1 MKEDN
6 KNKINRRDFFKL
18 AGAGT
23 LASAAALYGCSGNKN
38 NGESESAALGEI
50 PTDKMTYRTNP
61 NTGDR
66 VSLLGYGCMRWPT
79 RKRADGNGDE
89 IDQEAVNDLID
100 YAIAH
105 GVNYFDTSPAYVQ
118 GLSERA
124 TGIALKR
131 HPREKIFL
139 ATKLSNFSPST
150 HSREE
155 SLAMYHR
162 SFRDLQVD
170 YIDYLL
176 LHGIGMGGM
185 EALRSRYL
193 DNGMLDFLLKEREA
207 GRIRNLGFS
216 YHGDIEVFDY
226 LLSRH
231 DELKWDFVQI
241 QLNYV
246 DWRHAKEVNT
256 RNTDAEYLYAELV
269 KRNIPA
275 VIMEPLLGGRLSR
288 LNDHLMAR
296 LKQRRPQ
303 ESVASWAFRF
313 AGTFPDVLTVLSGM
327 TYMEHLQDNLR
338 TFSPLVPCTEEEFTL
353 LEDTAQRMLQYP
365 TVPCNDCK
373 YCMPCPYGL
382 DIPAI
387 LLHYNRCINEGNV
400 PQNSQDENYRE
411 ARRAFLAVFDILR
424 QCFSKRRIRFQV
436 KCRKTVV
443 ENKDFRVFCN
453 RTRNRQTLFLSA
465 GYVRSALC
473 NRGFVFVIFCLDKLG
488 CLRNCGCLFDLRI
501 RRIVFSEAQVGCDRS
516 REQHTFL
523 RHETDLIAQILHRNV
538 SNIFS
543 VERNLSA
550 RHIIETWDQVDQR
563 RFTAAG
569 ASDDRRRLARLG
581 NEVDVMQHILL
592 GARIT
597 EVDVIEADNSVVN
610 LQLLRILTS

>member
-1 MKEDN
+1 MDN
-6 KNKINRRDFFKL
+6 NNNSNKINRRDFFKL

-23 LASAAALYGCSGNKN
+23 LASAAALYGCSGKN
-38 NGESESAALGEI
+38 NSSDSESAALGEI
-50 PTDKMTYRTNP
+50 PTDKMVYRTNP
-61 NTGDR
+61 TTGDR

-79 RKRADGNGDE
+79 RKRADGNGDK
-89 IDQEAVNDLID
+89 IDQEAVNELID

-118 GLSERA
+118 GMSERA

-131 HPREKIFL
+131 HPREKFFL

-162 SFRDLQVD
+162 SFRELQVD

-185 EALRSRYL
+185 EALHSRYL

-216 YHGDIEVFDY
+216 YHGDIKVFDY

-246 DWRHAKEVNT
+246 DWKHAKEVNT
-256 RNTDAEYLYAELV
+256 RNTDAEYLYGELV
-269 KRNIPA
+269 KRGIPA
-275 VIMEPLLGGRLSR
+275 VIMEPLLGGRLSK

-303 ESVASWAFRF
+303 DSVASWAFRF

-338 TFSPLVPCTEEEFTL
+338 TFSPLDPCTEEEMAL
-353 LEDTAQRMLQYP
+353 LEDTAQMMLTYP

-400 PQNSQDENYRE
+400 PKSSQDENYRE
-411 ARRAFLAVFDILR
+411 ARRAFLIGYDRSVPKLR
-424 QCFSKRRIRFQV
+424 QASHCTGCNQCNPHCPQGIDIPKKLQEIDLF
-436 KCRKTVV
+436 V
-443 ENKDFRVFCN
+443 ENLK
-453 RTRNRQTLFLSA
+453 Q
-465 GYVRSALC
+465 
-473 NRGFVFVIFCLDKLG
+473 
-488 CLRNCGCLFDLRI
+488 
-501 RRIVFSEAQVGCDRS
+501 
-516 REQHTFL
+516 
-523 RHETDLIAQILHRNV
+523 
-538 SNIFS
+538 
-543 VERNLSA
+543 ERL
-550 RHIIETWDQVDQR
+550 
-563 RFTAAG
+563 
-569 ASDDRRRLARLG
+569 
-581 NEVDVMQHILL
+581 
-592 GARIT
+592 
-597 EVDVIEADNSVVN
+597 
-610 LQLLRILTS
+610 